1 MAKNRMVIALAAAV
15 ALALLPTQAGR
26 VGAAGR
32 TVPLAMGMGMGMSMG
47 EVTVGP
53 ITAGVYRL
61 TLVVGPLQ
69 HMYTRSQ
76 YNSLHPRSGEVML
89 SGAMMMGGTGTG
101 MSMGMMGRHLELYV
115 TDRSTMRAVTNAM
128 VGITYQPV
136 VGMGVMAVRPRVV
149 PIATMIEIGGGM
161 ASFHY
166 GNNVALATRTAYHVA
181 VRVNMTSALFTI
193 RLA

>member
-1 MAKNRMVIALAAAV
+1 MAKTRMVIALAALV

-26 VGAAGR
+26 AGAAGR
-32 TVPLAMGMGMGMSMG
+32 TPPMAMGMGMG

-53 ITAGVYRL
+53 ITAGAYRL

>member
-32 TVPLAMGMGMGMSMG
+32 TAPLAMGMGMG

-53 ITAGVYRL
+53 ITAGAYRL

-149 PIATMIEIGGGM
+149 PTATMIEIGGGM

>member
-32 TVPLAMGMGMGMSMG
+32 TAPLAMGMGMG

-53 ITAGVYRL
+53 ITAGAYRL